1 MRTEEIKFS
10 QPASQRIYNDYMKR
24 ILKATNSLS
33 KEDKQDVYME
43 FNSHIFEAF
52 QHKNEANE
60 IDVLLDIIEKLG
72 VPEEVL
78 KPLLADKQLE
88 KATKT
93 FNPIDVFK
101 ALLLNLT
108 NGFSYVFFF
117 VLYLFLFVFVFLIF
131 AKLKNPAEVGFWY
144 KDSTSFVF
152 GLSNKLNQIG
162 QTELLGNAFIPVMI
176 TCIILFYILITLL
189 LKFKKSINN

>member
-10 QPASQRIYNDYMKR
+10 QAASQRIYNDYMKR
-24 ILKATNSLS
+24 ILKVTNSLS

-43 FNSHIFEAF
+43 FNSHIYEAL
-52 QHKNEANE
+52 QHKNGANE

-88 KATKT
+88 QATKT
-93 FNPIDVFK
+93 FNPIHVFK

-117 VLYLFLFVFVFLIF
+117 VLYLLLFVFVFLIF
-131 AKLKNPAEVGFWY
+131 AKIKNPTEVGLWY

-176 TCIILFYILITLL
+176 TCIILFYFIITLL

>member
-10 QPASQRIYNDYMKR
+10 QAASQRIYNDYMKR
-24 ILKATNSLS
+24 ILKVTNSLS

-43 FNSHIFEAF
+43 FNSHIYEAL
-52 QHKNEANE
+52 QHKNGANE

-88 KATKT
+88 QATKT
-93 FNPIDVFK
+93 FNPIHVFK

-117 VLYLFLFVFVFLIF
+117 VLYLLLFVFVFLIF
-131 AKLKNPAEVGFWY
+131 AKIKNPDEVGLWY

-176 TCIILFYILITLL
+176 TCIILFYFIITLL

>member
-10 QPASQRIYNDYMKR
+10 QAASQRIYNDYMKR
-24 ILKATNSLS
+24 ILKVTNSLS

-43 FNSHIFEAF
+43 FNSHIYEAL
-52 QHKNEANE
+52 QHKNGANE

-72 VPEEVL
+72 IPEEVL

-88 KATKT
+88 QATKT
-93 FNPIDVFK
+93 FNPIHVFK

-117 VLYLFLFVFVFLIF
+117 VLYLLLFVFVFLIF
-131 AKLKNPAEVGFWY
+131 AKIKKPAEVGLWY

-176 TCIILFYILITLL
+176 TCIILFYFIITLL

>member
-10 QPASQRIYNDYMKR
+10 QAASQRIYNDYMKR
-24 ILKATNSLS
+24 ILKVTNSLS

-43 FNSHIFEAF
+43 FNSHIYEAL
-52 QHKNEANE
+52 QHKNGANE

-88 KATKT
+88 QATKT
-93 FNPIDVFK
+93 FNPIHVFK

-117 VLYLFLFVFVFLIF
+117 VLYLLLFVFVFLIF
-131 AKLKNPAEVGFWY
+131 AKIKNPTEVGFWY
-144 KDSTSFVF
+144 KDSTSFAL

-176 TCIILFYILITLL
+176 TCIISFYFIITLL

>member
-10 QPASQRIYNDYMKR
+10 QAASQRIYNDYMKR
-24 ILKATNSLS
+24 ILKVTNSLS
-33 KEDKQDVYME
+33 KEDQQDVYME
-43 FNSHIFEAF
+43 FNSHIYEAL
-52 QHKNEANE
+52 QHKNGANE

-88 KATKT
+88 QATKT
-93 FNPIDVFK
+93 FNPIHVFK

-117 VLYLFLFVFVFLIF
+117 VLYLLLFVFVFLIF
-131 AKLKNPAEVGFWY
+131 AKIKNPTEVGLWY

-176 TCIILFYILITLL
+176 TCIILFYFIITLL

>member
-10 QPASQRIYNDYMKR
+10 QAASQRIYNDYMKR
-24 ILKATNSLS
+24 ILKVTNSLS

-43 FNSHIFEAF
+43 FNSHIYEAL
-52 QHKNEANE
+52 QHKNGANE

-88 KATKT
+88 QATKT
-93 FNPIDVFK
+93 FNPIHVFK

-117 VLYLFLFVFVFLIF
+117 VLYLLLFVFVFLIF
-131 AKLKNPAEVGFWY
+131 AKIKNPAEVGLWY

-176 TCIILFYILITLL
+176 TCIILFYFIITLL